1 MKCSIASGSISSQKP
16 AFFSLTL
23 QSRSMIHRH
32 TEIWKWQGS
41 ASASPLIQEIC
52 CYLSKW
58 ASALLELQW
67 LVQSLREP
75 LVWSHHL
82 KQLLQG
88 TWSLLQ
94 VPNFCPFTFISLWMP
109 LALFVISLVF
119 SALISILYLVQVLSR
134 LSTRVSSFCT
144 SSARASMSSANRR
157 LVISAAYANLPIMF
171 FQGIRHDPFEK
182 NVEEGGWQK
191 TALPYSD
198 CCSEPFS
205 YAAIHLD
212 CTCSH
217 VIELLNGAN

>member
-1 MKCSIASGSISSQKP
+1 MKCSIASGSISSQNS

-32 TEIWKWQGS
+32 TEIWKWEGS
-41 ASASPLIQEIC
+41 ASASALIQEIC

-58 ASALLELQW
+58 AAALWELQW

-94 VPNFCPFTFISLWMP
+94 CPICALLPLSLSGCHWHCLSSVWSSP
-109 LALFVISLVF
+109 HWSPSYTLCRF
-119 SALISILYLVQVLSR
+119 LSR
-134 LSTRVSSFCT
+134 LSARASSSCS
-144 SSARASMSSANRR
+144 SSARASMSSRPQIGN
-157 LVISAAYANLPIMF
+157 ISAAYANLPIMF

-182 NVEEGGWQK
+182 NVEEGG
-191 TALPYSD
+191 
-198 CCSEPFS
+198 
-205 YAAIHLD
+205 
-212 CTCSH
+212 
-217 VIELLNGAN
+217 

>member
-1 MKCSIASGSISSQKP
+1 MKCSIASSSISSQKP

-41 ASASPLIQEIC
+41 ASASLLIQEIC

-58 ASALLELQW
+58 ASALSELQW

-94 VPNFCPFTFISLWMP
+94 CPTSVLLPLSLWMP

-119 SALISILYLVQVLSR
+119 SALTSILYR
-134 LSTRVSSFCT
+134 
-144 SSARASMSSANRR
+144 
-157 LVISAAYANLPIMF
+157 
-171 FQGIRHDPFEK
+171 
-182 NVEEGGWQK
+182 
-191 TALPYSD
+191 
-198 CCSEPFS
+198 EPFS
-205 YAAIHLD
+205 PRIM
-212 CTCSH
+212 SKMM
-217 VIELLNGAN
+217 LLVSVLLYKLHRW